1 VDYFS
6 RIITSVRNYFEALKP
21 RETFLITFL
30 GISSSVIAGGWG
42 EWGRITIAGISIL
55 LGSAGVN
62 GLTNYL
68 DRELDAKM
76 ERTRRRPLPSK
87 RIYPPEKILPLVA
100 ILIII
105 GLVLAWWLHPYAF
118 IAGVVGVIASAV
130 YRKRFTC
137 VFPQGALASIAPILI
152 GWFAI
157 SASFSWELVLLCLL
171 IAFWLPL
178 HVWSVMISY
187 RDQYLK
193 AGISFFPIGV
203 DVKDSTKILFAFSL
217 ILYITSVALYFA
229 ADLGTIYLIL
239 ANIMGLLMIYSS
251 LQLVRSRASLEAWR
265 LYKLSSF
272 PYLGIIFIAMCLDL
286 LL

>member
-87 RIYPPEKILPLVA
+87 RI
-100 ILIII
+100 
-105 GLVLAWWLHPYAF
+105 
-118 IAGVVGVIASAV
+118 
-130 YRKRFTC
+130 
-137 VFPQGALASIAPILI
+137 
-152 GWFAI
+152 
-157 SASFSWELVLLCLL
+157 
-171 IAFWLPL
+171 
-178 HVWSVMISY
+178 
-187 RDQYLK
+187 
-193 AGISFFPIGV
+193 
-203 DVKDSTKILFAFSL
+203 
-217 ILYITSVALYFA
+217 
-229 ADLGTIYLIL
+229 
-239 ANIMGLLMIYSS
+239 
-251 LQLVRSRASLEAWR
+251 
-265 LYKLSSF
+265 
-272 PYLGIIFIAMCLDL
+272 
-286 LL
+286 